1 MSVVKAFIVPGI
13 PHPLLCPEKNA
24 GWQQLRDGFETL
36 GQELIDSG
44 AELIVLYSTMWPSI
58 LGHQIQARPEPTW
71 VHVDELFHD
80 LGSIPY
86 SFKMDVDYAKAY
98 QKTATE
104 RGLLARTVDYHG
116 FPIDTGSVTAL
127 KLLTPN
133 NEIPACIVS
142 SNIYSDRAETMVLG
156 KAALDAALA
165 TGKKIAVGVVMTLS
179 NRLFTTDI
187 APEDDHIHSPKDEE
201 WNQKLLQFIGEG
213 RIEDLSQL
221 SREIHRQIRIK
232 KVVNFKPFWWLS
244 AVTGQSNA
252 FDGKVHAYAAL
263 YGTGGAVCSFTPT
276 PDGVGDKEF
285 DEDNVEFF
293 HGDRN
298 VLENAGE
305 EATAESTEPTESTVP
320 PPSEDPNAIRTD
332 KAAAPVG
339 AYPHARRVGDLLYLS
354 GVGPRQAGTNAIPGG
369 PIRDDS
375 GAAMDYDVA
384 AQTRAVVENIKQVLE
399 AAGSSLDKIA
409 DVTAFLVDMDRDFA
423 TYNAVYAELLG
434 AIGPTRTTVEVRAL
448 PTPIAVEFKVVA
460 LP

>member
-24 GWQQLRDGFETL
+24 GWQQLRDGFESL

-44 AELIVLYSTMWPSI
+44 AEVIVLYSTMWPSI
-58 LGHQIQARPEPTW
+58 LGHQIQARPEPKW

-86 SFKMDVDYAKAY
+86 QFKMDVDYAKAY

-142 SNIYSDRAETMVLG
+142 SNIYSDRAETIVLG

-165 TGKKIAVGVVMTLS
+165 SGKKIAVGVVMTLS

-187 APEDDHIHSPKDEE
+187 APEEDHIHSPKDEE

-293 HGDRN
+293 HGDRS

-305 EATAESTEPTESTVP
+305 EATTAAAESTEA
-320 PPSEDPNAIRTD
+320 PPSADPTAIRTD

-375 GAAMDYDVA
+375 GAAMDYDIA

-399 AAGSSLDKIA
+399 AAGSNLNKIV

>member
-36 GQELIDSG
+36 GQEIIDSG

-86 SFKMDVDYAKAY
+86 AFKMDVDYAKAY

-305 EATAESTEPTESTVP
+305 EATAESTKSTVP

-399 AAGSSLDKIA
+399 AAGSSLDKIV